1 MSTGRHALPAILEEP
16 NVGLADYGGL
26 VILSLRK
33 SPKFERSIRQ
43 QDDSLYNAEKDS
55 QIDLMN
61 GEYISKRHWF
71 DDELEDIEQDCRRPN
86 WEMLHFPLC
95 NAFHEIDLS
104 RNYDAKLA
112 QRSGDAQAG
121 DSFYLRYDEHYLCSP
136 CLTFIECQS
145 INLLTLAF

>member
-86 WEMLHFPLC
+86 WEM
-95 NAFHEIDLS
+95 NTGRRD
-104 RNYDAKLA
+104 
-112 QRSGDAQAG
+112 RS
-121 DSFYLRYDEHYLCSP
+121 SCR
-136 CLTFIECQS
+136 
-145 INLLTLAF
+145 